1 MAGNGIVQMGRGVA
15 ELALIVSLFFLLG
28 PMYNGNG
35 LQRWPKL
42 GKVKFYTKQELN
54 VAEGWVAG
62 SYKDSFITKC
72 DPASSKIYNSA
83 ACACVRAQTTDK
95 GVQQCLLNNDIPLQ
109 ISDGPGFLLI
119 VPLAVWFA
127 AATSARMLCVF
138 YSYHGHEADGD
149 GDALGVGKMLR
160 QGYIGGVLLVLLLPI
175 LLYNLTPNKDHF
187 DAMSSALYFILFTL
201 VTLVST
207 VLLSFETASGALN
220 PLNTEDPSNK
230 EGNIIKTP
238 IDHLQG
244 HIYVNWAFYAHIL
257 VSAPC
262 IAVVMHI
269 LNNTLEF
276 GSLCNTALL
285 LCSIF
290 ALDGFSHFVAI
301 YWVAVTNSGDDTK
314 VLEDTHRAVALVKLF
329 SWGTQAFLVLLF
341 FITEYVKYPLTFDP
355 TLTPP
360 HAITAMVLIVLLLM
374 NILPDIVREFMD
386 FDYLNMISFRYYGD
400 LILRIGV
407 FWYIVYLL
415 SVKVQ

>member
-1 MAGNGIVQMGRGVA
+1 MAWKGIVQIGRGVA
-15 ELALIVSLFFLLG
+15 EIALIVSLFFLLD

-54 VAEGWVAG
+54 VGEGWVAG
-62 SYKDSFITKC
+62 SYKASFLTKC
-72 DPASSKIYNSA
+72 DPSSSKIYQSE
-83 ACACVRAQTTDK
+83 ACSCVRTQTTDK
-95 GVQQCLLNNDIPLQ
+95 GVQQCLLKHDIPLQ
-109 ISDGPGFLLI
+109 IGDGPGFLLI
-119 VPLAVWFA
+119 VPLAIWFM

-138 YSYHGHEADGD
+138 YSYSGHEDDNDGD
-149 GDALGVGKMLR
+149 SLGVGKMLR
-160 QGYIGGVLLVLLLPI
+160 QGYIGGVFLVILLPI

-187 DAMSSALYFILFTL
+187 DAMSSALYFILFTI

-220 PLNTEDPSNK
+220 PSNTEKSVSPD
-230 EGNIIKTP
+230 TP
-238 IDHLQG
+238 IGHLQG

-285 LCSIF
+285 LCAIF

-301 YWVAVTNSGDDTK
+301 YWVAVINEKGEEPSSNI
-314 VLEDTHRAVALVKLF
+314 HRDVALVKLF

-341 FITEYVKYPLTFDP
+341 FLTEYVKYPLTLDP
-355 TLTPP
+355 ELTPP
-360 HAITAMVLIVLLLM
+360 HAMTAMVLLVLVLM
-374 NILPDIVREFMD
+374 SILPDLVREFMD
-386 FDYLNMISFRYYGD
+386 YDYLNMISFRYYGD
-400 LILRIGV
+400 LLLRIGV